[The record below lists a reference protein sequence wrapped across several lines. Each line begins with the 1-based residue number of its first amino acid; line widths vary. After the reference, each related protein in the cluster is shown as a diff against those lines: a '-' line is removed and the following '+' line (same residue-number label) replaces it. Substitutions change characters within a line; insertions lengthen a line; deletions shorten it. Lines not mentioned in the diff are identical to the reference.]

1 MAKKQTN
8 KTHNNEGSM
17 VVEIIIMILISFCI
31 LFLIAFTNNKLD
43 EFDEREEAML
53 LMHPNQREEIDE
65 DLANKIIAFRPDAC
79 KLIELY
85 DENFQSVFKVAFT
98 DETNDIKYN
107 NLSEYPDLVS
117 LFESSPQGHTSFE
130 IDNKKEDIV
139 FEWTESSDGNR
150 YLLIVYMSR
159 PIVKNT
165 WIFSFVCYIILIL
178 VFTLMSRM
186 MFKQNK
192 ARIQHYRSLSKM

>member
-1 MAKKQTN
+1 MTKKQTN
-8 KTHNNEGSM
+8 KTHNNEGS
-17 VVEIIIMILISFCI
+17 VIVEIIIMILISFCI

-53 LMHPNQREEIDE
+53 LMHPNQREDIDE
-65 DLANKIIAFRPDAC
+65 DLAKKIIAFRPDAC

-98 DETNDIKYN
+98 DETDDIRYN
-107 NLSEYPDLVS
+107 NLTEYPDLIA
-117 LFESSPQGHTSFE
+117 LFQSAQGHTSFE
-130 IDNKKEDIV
+130 IDGKKEDIV
-139 FEWTESSDGNR
+139 FEWTDSSDGNK
-150 YLLIVYMSR
+150 YLLIVYISR

-178 VFTLMSRM
+178 VFTLMTRM
-186 MFKQNK
+186 MFKQNN
-192 ARIQHYRSLSKM
+192 ARIQHYKSLSNM

>member
-98 DETNDIKYN
+98 DETDDIKYN
-107 NLSEYPDLVS
+107 NLTEYPDLVS

>member
-1 MAKKQTN
+1 MTKKQTN
-8 KTHNNEGSM
+8 KTHNNEGS
-17 VVEIIIMILISFCI
+17 VAVEIIIMILISFCI

-53 LMHPNQREEIDE
+53 LMHPNQREDIDE
-65 DLANKIIAFRPDAC
+65 DLAKKIIAFRPDAC

-98 DETNDIKYN
+98 DETDDIRYN
-107 NLSEYPDLVS
+107 NLTEYPDLIA
-117 LFESSPQGHTSFE
+117 LFQSAPQGHTSFE
-130 IDNKKEDIV
+130 IDGKKEDIV
-139 FEWTESSDGNR
+139 FEWTDSSDGNK
-150 YLLIVYMSR
+150 YLLIVYISR

-178 VFTLMSRM
+178 VFILMTRM
-186 MFKQNK
+186 MFKQNN
-192 ARIQHYRSLSKM
+192 ARIQHYKSLSKM

>member
-1 MAKKQTN
+1 MTKKQTN
-8 KTHNNEGSM
+8 KTHNNEGS
-17 VVEIIIMILISFCI
+17 VIVEIIIMILISFCI

-53 LMHPNQREEIDE
+53 MHPNQREDIDE
-65 DLANKIIAFRPDAC
+65 DLAKKIIAFRPDAC

-98 DETNDIKYN
+98 DETDDIRYN
-107 NLSEYPDLVS
+107 NLTEYPDLIA
-117 LFESSPQGHTSFE
+117 LFQSAPQGHTSFE
-130 IDNKKEDIV
+130 IDGKKEDIV
-139 FEWTESSDGNR
+139 FEWTDSSDGNK
-150 YLLIVYMSR
+150 YLLIVYISR

-178 VFTLMSRM
+178 VFTLMTRM
-186 MFKQNK
+186 MFKQNN
-192 ARIQHYRSLSKM
+192 ARIQHYKSLSKT

>member
-1 MAKKQTN
+1 MAKKQIN

-98 DETNDIKYN
+98 DETDDIKYN
-107 NLSEYPDLVS
+107 NLTEYPDLVS

-139 FEWTESSDGNR
+139 FEWTESADGNR

>member
-1 MAKKQTN
+1 MAKKQIN

-98 DETNDIKYN
+98 DETDDIKYN
-107 NLSEYPDLVS
+107 NLTEYPDLVS